1 MRIETIQELVKAGKV
16 RWTIHA
22 REKAEARGITER
34 EVIIG
39 IINGEIIEEYPND
52 YPYPSCLIW
61 SNVLM
66 EKIIHIVVGI
76 CDEYIRIITVYIPN
90 ETKFEANFK
99 IRRGK

>member
-39 IINGEIIEEYPND
+39 IINGKDNSY
-52 YPYPSCLIW
+52 CCW
-61 SNVLM
+61 HM
-66 EKIIHIVVGI
+66 
-76 CDEYIRIITVYIPN
+76 
-90 ETKFEANFK
+90 
-99 IRRGK
+99 